1 MSDVIVSKKEAAHS
15 GDPLAGA
22 IHVDCDL
29 GKGLMKRSHCSDPW
43 KRSIL
48 LVLLVLRFESPFWYQ
63 LPVDRKQVC
72 SRVCWVSGV

>member
-29 GKGLMKRSHCSDPW
+29 GEGPW
-43 KRSIL
+43 VR
-48 LVLLVLRFESPFWYQ
+48 Q
-63 LPVDRKQVC
+63 
-72 SRVCWVSGV
+72 SG